1 MTFKKEDFE
10 HLIYPENDVLLDAI
24 VARTNVLLSLVLK
37 RIEQLEVEN
46 KHLRTLAL
54 NPLVVNQYDENQ
66 KLRAANEVLRGG
78 LDNIIARWDRVG
90 ATTGTSYHIA
100 KEALES
106 ADKIMKG
113 E

>member
-1 MTFKKEDFE
+1 MTFKREDFE
-10 HLIYPENDVLLDAI
+10 HLIYPENEVLLGAI
-24 VARTNVLLSLVLK
+24 VARANVLLDPGLK
-37 RIEQLEVEN
+37 KIEQLE
-46 KHLRTLAL
+46 A
-54 NPLVVNQYDENQ
+54 ENQ
-66 KLRAANEVLRGG
+66 KLRDANEVLRDG